1 MFKLEEKEIIFL
13 LGNRNI
19 KKSVFQPFD
28 KEICEF
34 LSQLSQNIINNK
46 IARKSPDLIASSF
59 WCSKKNILK
68 LKNNYDNDQ
77 LKFGRGLIFH
87 ITPSNVPTNFFY
99 SLIFGLLSGNSNIV
113 KVPSNKF
120 FQIDIICKAIN
131 LALKNKKF
139 HKIKNLI
146 RIVRYKDNSFNKIT
160 ENISKICDLRIIWG
174 GDKTINQIREF
185 KLKPHAHDIT
195 FSDRTSLCILD
206 IEKMLKI
213 NKKNLSKLIRNF
225 YNDTYIVDQNACSS
239 PHLILWYGKGDI
251 KLAQKK
257 FWNELDKKVVR
268 DYNMPDVAAIEKY
281 DQLCK
286 DIVLL
291 NEYKGNAIYNQKLY
305 TVELKKLNKNIENLR
320 GKWGY
325 FYEYRIKDISE
336 IKNTISQKFQTIT
349 YFGFKKEFMKNFI
362 AKNSNEGIDRAVPI
376 GQALNVGLVWDGYE
390 IISALTR
397 KIVIT

>member
-19 KKSVFQPFD
+19 KKSIFQPFD
-28 KEICEF
+28 TEICEF

-68 LKNNYDNDQ
+68 LKNNYDNNQ

-146 RIVRYKDNSFNKIT
+146 RIVRYKDNNFNKIT

-251 KLAQKK
+251 KIAQKK

-291 NEYKGNAIYNQKLY
+291 NEYKSNAIYNQKLY

-362 AKNSNEGIDRAVPI
+362 AKSGNEGIDRAVPI

>member
-19 KKSVFQPFD
+19 KKSIFQPFD

-146 RIVRYKDNSFNKIT
+146 RIVRYKDNNFNKIT

-251 KLAQKK
+251 KIAQKK

-291 NEYKGNAIYNQKLY
+291 NEYKSNAIYNQKLY

-362 AKNSNEGIDRAVPI
+362 AKSGNEGIDRAVPI

>member
-19 KKSVFQPFD
+19 KKSIFQPFD

-131 LALKNKKF
+131 LTLKNKKF
-139 HKIKNLI
+139 HKVKNLI
-146 RIVRYKDNSFNKIT
+146 RIVRYKDNNFNKIT

-213 NKKNLSKLIRNF
+213 NKKKLSKLIRNF

-251 KLAQKK
+251 KIAQKK

-268 DYNMPDVAAIEKY
+268 DYKMPDVAAIEKY

-291 NEYKGNAIYNQKLY
+291 NEYKSNAIYNQKLY

-362 AKNSNEGIDRAVPI
+362 AKSGNEGIDRAVPI

>member
-19 KKSVFQPFD
+19 KKSIFQPFD

-68 LKNNYDNDQ
+68 LKNNYDNNQ

-146 RIVRYKDNSFNKIT
+146 RIVRYKDNNFNKIT

-251 KLAQKK
+251 KIAQKK
-257 FWNELDKKVVR
+257 FWNELEKKVVR

-291 NEYKGNAIYNQKLY
+291 NEYKSNAIYNQKLY

-336 IKNTISQKFQTIT
+336 IENTISQKFQTIT

-362 AKNSNEGIDRAVPI
+362 AKSGNEGIDRAVPI
-376 GQALNVGLVWDGYE
+376 GQALNVELVWDGYE